1 MVTREFTLG
10 YHDIK
15 KIMYEVKVN
24 YSLFTIVQSS
34 NLRDKLEEICVNMDK
49 VMVALIDAV
58 SMYPTI
64 KLKKFNR
71 AVR

>member
-1 MVTREFTLG
+1 
-10 YHDIK
+10 
-15 KIMYEVKVN
+15 MYEVKVN

-58 SMYPTI
+58 SMYPII

-71 AVR
+71 AVRYFTKGITALIKKTINI